1 MNSTSFFPGFHNL
14 LFGRP
19 PISQREAFERQR
31 AKLGASSI
39 EALQGIFSGRLPMD
53 LLCKPDYGTK
63 IRERIFSPAILFWA
77 FLSQVLS
84 PGSAC
89 REAVSKVQAFFK
101 LADQSPPAGE
111 TGAYCQARSR
121 VPLKHLEK
129 VHRHVRDG
137 VEASAPRELLWK
149 GRMARVVDGTA
160 VSMPDT
166 PENQKAY
173 PQPSGQKPGCGFPV
187 MRLVALFSLT
197 TGTLLEVVRGT
208 LHQAETLLLK
218 QLWQCLAAGKI
229 LLGDRGFC
237 SFGNIASLLVKKVDV
252 LFRNHQRRP
261 SDFRV
266 GKRLGKNDHLI
277 VWRKPRCPK
286 GVSKEDYATWPE
298 SLILREIKV
307 VICVPGMRTRTLI
320 LITSLLDAD
329 LYSLAEISDLYL
341 RRWKVELFF
350 DDIKTSMGMD
360 ILRCK
365 TPTMIH
371 KELTMHL
378 IAYNLI
384 RSLMLDVASIKHV
397 ALGQVSFKGTADRV
411 RQWSWPIAMA
421 PTRKKRKEL
430 IDSLLDSIAGDLV
443 PDRPHRKE
451 PRVKK
456 RRPKSYQLMTQ
467 PRSIMVEVPHRSH
480 CQRKIPNG
488 LNQVPFLPDPFFLF
502 APFSFSLFQV
512 SWESRCHPGRRPAIF

>member
-1 MNSTSFFPGFHNL
+1 MRSTSFFPGFHSI

-19 PISQREAFERQR
+19 PITRSEAFARQK
-31 AKLGASSI
+31 AKLGAASI
-39 EALQGIFSGRLPMD
+39 EALQGVFSGRLPMD
-53 LLCKPDYGTK
+53 LLCKPDAGTK
-63 IRERIFSPAILFWA
+63 IRERIFSPPILFWA

-101 LADQSPPAGE
+101 LADQAPPAGE
-111 TGAYCQARSR
+111 TGAYCQARGR
-121 VPLKHLEK
+121 IPLKHLEK
-129 VHRHVRDG
+129 VHRHVRNG
-137 VEASAPRELLWK
+137 IEAFPPQQLRWK
-149 GRMARVVDGTA
+149 GRTARVVDGTA

-197 TGTLLEVVRGT
+197 TGALLEVVLDT
-208 LHQAETLLLK
+208 LHQAETLLFR
-218 QLWQCLAAGKI
+218 QLWQGLAAGEI

-237 SFGNIASLLVKKVDV
+237 SFGNVAALGAKGVDV
-252 LFRNHQRRP
+252 LFSNHQCRH

-277 VWRKPRCPK
+277 VWRKPLCPK
-286 GVSKEDYATWPE
+286 DVSEEDYATWPE
-298 SLILREIKV
+298 SLVLRKIKV
-307 VICVPGMRTRTLI
+307 VICVPGMRTRSLI

-329 LYSLAEISDLYL
+329 LYSQAEIGDLYL
-341 RRWKVELFF
+341 RRWKVELCF

-365 TPTMIH
+365 TPEMIH
-371 KELTMHL
+371 KELTKHL

-384 RSLMLDVASIKHV
+384 RSLMLDVASSKHV
-397 ALGQVSFKGTADRV
+397 ALGQVSFKGTLDRG

-421 PTRKKRKEL
+421 ASKKQRSQL
-430 IDSLLDSIAGDLV
+430 IDALLDSIAEDIV

-456 RRPKSYQLMTQ
+456 RRPKSYQLMTK
-467 PRSIMVEVPHRSH
+467 PRSTMVEVPHRSH
-480 CQRKIPNG
+480 SQKG
-488 LNQVPFLPDPFFLF
+488 LTKRHFGLTRFSPSKKAQPSTQTGFPTASHLP
-502 APFSFSLFQV
+502 ACSCS
-512 SWESRCHPGRRPAIF
+512 

>member
-1 MNSTSFFPGFHNL
+1 MNFTSFFPGFHHL

-19 PISQREAFERQR
+19 PISQREALVRQR
-31 AKLGASSI
+31 ANLGASSI
-39 EALQGIFSGRLPMD
+39 EALQGIFSGRLPTD

-101 LADQSPPAGE
+101 LADQSPPVGE
-111 TGAYCQARSR
+111 TGAYCQARGR

-129 VHRHVRDG
+129 IHRHVRDG
-137 VEASAPRELLWK
+137 VEASAPQELRWK
-149 GRMARVVDGTA
+149 GRAARVVDGTA

-166 PENQKAY
+166 LKNQKAY
-173 PQPSGQKPGCGFPV
+173 PQPSSQKPGCGFPV

-208 LHQAETLLLK
+208 LHQAETLLFT
-218 QLWQCLAAGKI
+218 QLWKCLAAGEI

-237 SFGNIASLLVKKVDV
+237 SFGNVASLVARGVDV

-261 SDFRV
+261 SDFRA

-277 VWRKPRCPK
+277 VWHKPLCPK
-286 GVSKEDYATWPE
+286 GVSKEEYATWPE
-298 SLILREIKV
+298 SLILREIKMIV
-307 VICVPGMRTRTLI
+307 CVPGMRTRTLI

-329 LYSLAEISDLYL
+329 LYSTVEISDLYL

-360 ILRCK
+360 LLRCK
-365 TPTMIH
+365 TPEMIH

-384 RSLMLDVASIKHV
+384 RSLMLNVASSKHV
-397 ALGQVSFKGTADRV
+397 ALGQVSFKGAVDRV
-411 RQWSWPIAMA
+411 RQWSWPIATA
-421 PTRKKRKEL
+421 PTSKQRKK
-430 IDSLLDSIAGDLV
+430 LLDSLWNSIAEDVV

-467 PRSIMVEVPHRSH
+467 PRSKMREVPHRSH
-480 CQRKIPNG
+480 YPKPIPIR
-488 LNQVPFLPDPFFLF
+488 LN
-502 APFSFSLFQV
+502 
-512 SWESRCHPGRRPAIF
+512 